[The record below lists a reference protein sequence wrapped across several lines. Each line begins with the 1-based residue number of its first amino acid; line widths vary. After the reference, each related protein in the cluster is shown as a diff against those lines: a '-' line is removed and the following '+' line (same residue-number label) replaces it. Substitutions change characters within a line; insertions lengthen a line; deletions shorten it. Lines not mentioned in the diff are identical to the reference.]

1 MKIRTFAYFV
11 KEAVKSMFRNG
22 LMTLASIGAVAAALL
37 VLGCFIIITLNINYI
52 VSDIESQVEIT
63 AYLNDSLESD
73 QINDIG
79 REIIQIKGVKEVVFV
94 SKAQALEE
102 FKERL
107 KEHKNILIGLEEDNP
122 LPDSYR
128 IKVLTPED
136 VGFVAEKVSIIK
148 GVAEVKYAKEV
159 VDKLFT
165 VTRWIR
171 IIALGFMTIFTLVA
185 VFIISNTI
193 KITVFARR
201 KEINIMKYIGATD
214 WFIRWPFF
222 IEGMLMG
229 FIGASIA
236 IGILMGGYY
245 YLLKVLYTHIRIIKL
260 LPIKYFYDYAGYM
273 ALAGA
278 IIGSLGSTISIR
290 KFLKV

>member
-1 MKIRTFAYFV
+1 LKIRTFGYFI

-22 LMTLASIGAVAAALL
+22 LMSLASIGAVAAALL

-63 AYLNDSLESD
+63 AYLNDSLEND

-79 REIIQIKGVKEVVFV
+79 REIIQIKGVKEVVFI

-128 IKVLTPED
+128 IKALTPGD
-136 VGFVAEKVSIIK
+136 VGYVAEKVSSIK
-148 GVAEVKYAKEV
+148 GVAEVKYAKEI

-165 VTRWIR
+165 ITRWIR
-171 IIALGFMTIFTLVA
+171 IIALSFMAIFTLVA

-245 YLLKVLYTHIRIIKL
+245 YLLKVFYTQIRIIKL
-260 LPIKYFYDYAGYM
+260 LPIKHFYDYAWYM
-273 ALAGA
+273 VLTGA
-278 IIGSLGSTISIR
+278 VIGSLGSTISIR